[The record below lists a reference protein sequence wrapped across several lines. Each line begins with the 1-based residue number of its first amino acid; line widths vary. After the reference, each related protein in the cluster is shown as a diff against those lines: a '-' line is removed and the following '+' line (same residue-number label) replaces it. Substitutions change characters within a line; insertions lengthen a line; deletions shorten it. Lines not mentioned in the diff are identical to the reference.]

1 MAGSNGK
8 SFWLDTM
15 LPAAGTGLISTL
27 SNLAIM
33 DAQNKFNSREAQIAR
48 DWNLEQDN
56 TKYQR
61 AVVDMQKAGV
71 NPALAM
77 KGGISTQAATNIAA
91 QGATPAYMNMNAVAS
106 LAQTI
111 SQAKLNDAQK
121 RNLDE
126 DSNLKAKQAR
136 YYDEMGDKVS
146 VETLLLSNDAQ
157 YRDEFNRLE
166 IEGKKIANA
175 IGGEQLKKI
184 GEEINNLI
192 ADTAKKIEEAK
203 TEKEKQGLYIQ
214 DVILKK
220 AEAYE
225 IYAMVPFKQNLAAA
239 QSDAERA
246 MAKFHLVQAAF
257 QKGLIDEGA
266 IEAQVRQ
273 MNANASKAEIDALV
287 QETKHALG
295 FEKAEV
301 KNLKSDTF
309 KNYAAGVTSI
319 VNSLANVVNTVVG
332 AATGMPSSV
341 PASGFI
347 MQ

>member
-1 MAGSNGK
+1 MAGSNGN

-33 DAQNKFNSREAQIAR
+33 DAQNKFNAREAQIAR

-71 NPALAM
+71 NPALM
-77 KGGISTQAATNIAA
+77 MSKGPISTQAATNIAA

-146 VETLLLSNDAQ
+146 VETLLLSSDAK
-157 YRDEFNRLE
+157 YRDEYNRLK
-166 IEGKKIANA
+166 IEGEKIANA
-175 IGGEQLKKI
+175 IGGEQLKKV
-184 GEEINNLI
+184 GEEINNLK

-203 TEKEKQGLYIQ
+203 TEQEKQGLYIQ
-214 DVILKK
+214 DAFLKK
-220 AEAYE
+220 AQAYE
-225 IYAMVPFKQNLAAA
+225 IYSLVPFKQNLANA
-239 QSDAERA
+239 QSYAARA
-246 MAKFHLVQAAF
+246 SGKYQLVQAAY
-257 QKGLIDEGA
+257 QKGLIDQGMV
-266 IEAQVRQ
+266 EAVVRQ
-273 MNANASKAEIDALV
+273 ANASASKSEIDAIV
-287 QETKHALG
+287 QETLHALK
-295 FEKAEV
+295 FEEKQV
-301 KNLKSDTF
+301 NNTQSQTVG
-309 KNYAAGVTSI
+309 NYSRAVADA
-319 VNSLANVVNTVVG
+319 VNSIAHLIDAVI
-332 AATGMPSSV
+332 P
-341 PASGFI
+341 F
-347 MQ
+347 

>member
-1 MAGSNGK
+1 MAGSNGN

-15 LPAAGTGLISTL
+15 LPSLGAGAMSTL

-33 DAQNKFNSREAQIAR
+33 QAQNKFNAQQAQIAR

-71 NPALAM
+71 NPALM
-77 KGGISTQAATNIAA
+77 MSKGPISTQAATNISA

-106 LAQTI
+106 FAQTI

-136 YYDEMGDKVS
+136 YYDEMGDKVT

-192 ADTAKKIEEAK
+192 ASTAKMIEEAK
-203 TEKEKQGLYIQ
+203 TEQEKQRLYVQ
-214 DVILKK
+214 DAILKK
-220 AEAYE
+220 AQAYE
-225 IYAMVPFKQNLAAA
+225 IYSLVPFKQNLMNA
-239 QSDAERA
+239 QSDYNRA
-246 MAKFHLVQAAF
+246 AAKYQLVQAAY
-257 QKGLIDEGA
+257 QKGLIDEGI
-266 IEAQVRQ
+266 IEATVRQ
-273 MNANASKAEIDALV
+273 TNSYASKAEIDALI

-301 KNLKSDTF
+301 NNTQSQTV
-309 KNYAAGVTSI
+309 KNYASSVADVI
-319 VNSLANVVNTVVG
+319 NSLARVVDAVI
-332 AATGMPSSV
+332 PL
-341 PASGFI
+341 
-347 MQ
+347 

>member
-1 MAGSNGK
+1 MAGSNGN
-8 SFWLDTM
+8 SFWMDTM
-15 LPAAGTGLISTL
+15 LPSIGAGAMSTL

-33 DAQNKFNSREAQIAR
+33 QAQNKFNAQQAQIAR

-77 KGGISTQAATNIAA
+77 KGGIATQAATNIAA
-91 QGATPAYMNMNAVAS
+91 QGATPAYTNMNAVAS
-106 LAQTI
+106 LAQSI
-111 SQAKLNDAQK
+111 SAAKLNNAQA

-203 TEKEKQGLYIQ
+203 TEQEKQRLYVQ
-214 DVILKK
+214 DAMLKK
-220 AEAYE
+220 AQAYE
-225 IYAMVPFKQNLAAA
+225 IYSLVPFKQKLADA
-239 QSDAERA
+239 QSDAQRA
-246 MAKFHLVQAAF
+246 IAKVHLVEAAYK
-257 QKGLIDEGA
+257 QGLIDEGM
-266 IEAQVRQ
+266 IEATVRQ
-273 MNANASKAEIDALV
+273 TNANASKAEIDAII

-295 FEKAEV
+295 FEKVEV
-301 KNLKSDTF
+301 NYTKSQTVG
-309 KNYAAGVTSI
+309 NYTRAAADVI
-319 VNSLANVVNTVVG
+319 NSLAHVVDSVV
-332 AATGMPSSV
+332 P
-341 PASGFI
+341 F
-347 MQ
+347 